1 MSPMVAGYSGGHA
14 AVVGSVLVTNLRT
27 GASKGGW
34 ESAEVLLISRYIQLI
49 LLVKSNDELHF
60 NLYFFFNFL
69 F

>member
-34 ESAEVLLISRYIQLI
+34 ESAEVLLLSRYI
-49 LLVKSNDELHF
+49 
-60 NLYFFFNFL
+60 
-69 F
+69 